1 MKVYSMKV
9 RNPVI
14 AVIVVIAAIGVLAM
28 AFMVGVILLTTLAAA
43 GALLA
48 AAMIIR
54 RKFSRSR
61 SDLPRS
67 QSAYPRLDPAME
79 VKPAGSGK
87 IASHSEDLAP

>member
-48 AAMIIR
+48 AGMIIR

-67 QSAYPRLDPAME
+67 QSAYARLDPAME
-79 VKPAGSGK
+79 VKPDESAQIS
-87 IASHSEDLAP
+87 SRSEDSAP